1 MVSLFRRSINNHC
14 SISIPLFTKIL
25 HYKVASYHDDRLFS
39 CKCELDGYVWENL
52 PQIPNVLPTCGC
64 TSKCAS
70 KTHLNTWMYTS
81 YYHLLLSCKT
91 WWDEQN
97 FVLHDKKLKRET
109 GAWIWYNTMYVV
121 KSSLEGHLFHPHLPV
136 RFLFCRVA
144 RFFFFSP
151 LFWVLTASG
160 NLLLI
165 PCDAL
170 VALHALPTR
179 GERARTL
186 TTRLHRRLS

>member
-25 HYKVASYHDDRLFS
+25 HYKVASYHDDRLFP
-39 CKCELDGYVWENL
+39 CKCELAGYVWEKS

-70 KTHLNTWMYTS
+70 KAHLNTWMYTS

-121 KSSLEGHLFHPHLPV
+121 KSSLEGHLFHPHVPV

-144 RFFFFSP
+144 RLFWPPPPPPP
-151 LFWVLTASG
+151 LFFE
-160 NLLLI
+160 
-165 PCDAL
+165 C
-170 VALHALPTR
+170 
-179 GERARTL
+179 
-186 TTRLHRRLS
+186 